1 MPLQTTADSQ
11 KLGLPLINLKPQDAV
26 QITVQNTIAQ
36 HVHIMSVH
44 VPIVNVPGQI
54 SAANVHVWTV
64 LVQTLSA
71 LVQIVQ
77 IVVQIVLI
85 VQTVISLKFCAAPV

>member
-11 KLGLPLINLKPQDAV
+11 KLGLPLTNLKPQDAV
-26 QITVQNTIAQ
+26 QITVLNTIAQ

-44 VPIVNVPGQI
+44 VPIVNVLGQI
-54 SAANVHVWTV
+54 SAANVHALTV

-77 IVVQIVLI
+77 IVVQIALI
-85 VQTVISLKFCAAPV
+85 VQTVISLKFCAALV